1 MKNTVK
7 IDPKSIPGHVMDMLC
22 RPLVGL
28 IDEYYQDPGNVTRF
42 IEWHK
47 GMYGRLPSNIDHL
60 NAVLEAGRAK

>member
-7 IDPKSIPGHVMDMLC
+7 IDPQSIPDHVMEMLC

-28 IDEYYQDPGNVTRF
+28 IEEFYQDPANVAPY

-47 GMYGRLPSNIDHL
+47 RKYGRLPSNIDNL
-60 NAVLEAGRAK
+60 NAVLEAGVSL